1 MRTLFLHRRWRDRFA
16 SSGRLRLRTF
26 AERSVEHLKRWALV
40 YVAIAAIA
48 LWFHAHYG
56 FGLNASPSLP
66 HRLFLIHKGEMP
78 SRGDFVAFRWAGGG
92 PYPAG
97 VTFIKVLAGMP
108 GDEVTRDAQGFH
120 LNGVP
125 VGVPKPVSRQRSAAR
140 TRSHRPDSGGPLLR
154 ASRTPGQ
161 PRLPVP
167 ADRLDPRIPDH
178 RAGRCALLT
187 ARSQTAR
194 PAAGRCARSGGLR
207 RDGRDGV
214 RPRPGPRRHR
224 PGLPDRRAEPAGGD
238 PRETSRGRR
247 GRHAR
252 PSATRVAGRVRRG
265 VEDPTPVAG
274 LSRTR
279 QPRRFHHDP
288 SIVVQEAIRDADG
301 RVIVPPGTVVNPLDT
316 VTLSQALLFI
326 DARDREQVARARKLI
341 DERQGKVKV
350 ILTGGS
356 YLDLMRRWQ
365 RPVFYDQQGNLTT
378 KLGIRQVPALVTQ
391 DGRRL
396 RIDELL

>member
-1 MRTLFLHRRWRDRFA
+1 
-16 SSGRLRLRTF
+16 
-26 AERSVEHLKRWALV
+26 
-40 YVAIAAIA
+40 
-48 LWFHAHYG
+48 
-56 FGLNASPSLP
+56 
-66 HRLFLIHKGEMP
+66 
-78 SRGDFVAFRWAGGG
+78 
-92 PYPAG
+92 
-97 VTFIKVLAGMP
+97 
-108 GDEVTRDAQGFH
+108 
-120 LNGVP
+120 
-125 VGVPKPVSRQRSAAR
+125 
-140 TRSHRPDSGGPLLR
+140 
-154 ASRTPGQ
+154 
-161 PRLPVP
+161 
-167 ADRLDPRIPDH
+167 
-178 RAGRCALLT
+178 
-187 ARSQTAR
+187 
-194 PAAGRCARSGGLR
+194 
-207 RDGRDGV
+207 
-214 RPRPGPRRHR
+214 
-224 PGLPDRRAEPAGGD
+224 
-238 PRETSRGRR
+238 
-247 GRHAR
+247 
-252 PSATRVAGRVRRG
+252 
-265 VEDPTPVAG
+265 VAG
-274 LSRTR
+274 LARTR

>member
-1 MRTLFLHRRWRDRFA
+1 MRTLFLNRRWRDRFA
-16 SSGRLRLRTF
+16 SSGRLPAAHVRRALGRTP
-26 AERSVEHLKRWALV
+26 ASAGPSSTSL
-40 YVAIAAIA
+40 IAAIA
-48 LWFHAHYG
+48 LWFHANYG

-140 TRSHRPDSGGPLLR
+140 ARSHRPDSGGPLLR
-154 ASRTPGQ
+154 ASRTPRQ

-167 ADRLDPRIPDH
+167 ADRLDPRVPDH

-194 PAAGRCARSGGLR
+194 PAARPLR
-207 RDGRDGV
+207 LAAVVFAFDGRDGA
-214 RPRPGPRRHR
+214 RAGAGPRRHR

-238 PRETSRGRR
+238 PRETPRGRR

-252 PSATRVAGRVRRG
+252 ASATRVAGKGQARRRRPG
-265 VEDPTPVAG
+265 ARGGALAHPPTAALPPRPEHRRAG
-274 LSRTR
+274 GH
-279 QPRRFHHDP
+279 PRR
-288 SIVVQEAIRDADG
+288 R
-301 RVIVPPGTVVNPLDT
+301 RPGHRAARHGGQ
-316 VTLSQALLFI
+316 SARH
-326 DARDREQVARARKLI
+326 RDR
-341 DERQGKVKV
+341 
-350 ILTGGS
+350 
-356 YLDLMRRWQ
+356 
-365 RPVFYDQQGNLTT
+365 
-378 KLGIRQVPALVTQ
+378 
-391 DGRRL
+391 
-396 RIDELL
+396 